1 MGNPSLKQRNDSRLI
16 MAKNMICHICNDA
29 LAYFDYNGTQL
40 LDEDGNIPCFD
51 CLLEAGAFD
60 DEPEES
66 VVCVEPQEEFK
77 DE

>member
-1 MGNPSLKQRNDSRLI
+1 

-40 LDEDGNIPCFD
+40 LDEDGNKACFD

-66 VVCVEPQEEFK
+66 VVCVEGQEGAK
-77 DE
+77 DGS